1 MSAAP
6 DPHPDDAV
14 LMDHVRGA
22 LAPAVSVFVAT
33 HLALCPRCRA
43 REAEMEALGGT
54 LLDDLEPET
63 IDASVR
69 ASVLARLDDPDPAPI
84 VRRPAPIVGDPRLP
98 EPLRRLVGDPARLR
112 WEQPLPGVRFAQ
124 PLFAGGPRL
133 MRMSGR
139 ARVPTHTHDG
149 LELVLVLEGG
159 FFDHLGDYRRGD
171 FVVGDESI
179 RHMPAAEAEG
189 CLCLSMVIGD
199 LRPVGPIGR
208 LMRRLGRF

>member
-1 MSAAP
+1 MSAII
-6 DPHPDDAV
+6 DPHPDDA
-14 LMDHVRGA
+14 LLLDHVRGA
-22 LAPAVSVFVAT
+22 LDPAVSVFVAA
-33 HLALCPRCRA
+33 HLALCPACRA
-43 REAEMEALGGT
+43 REREMEALGGT

-63 IDASVR
+63 IDASAL
-69 ASVLARLDDPDPAPI
+69 ASVLARLDDPEPP
-84 VRRPAPIVGDPRLP
+84 VRRPPPVVGDPRLP
-98 EPLRRLVGDPARLR
+98 EPLRSLVGDPARLR

-149 LELVLVLEGG
+149 TELVLVLEGG
-159 FFDHLGDYRRGD
+159 FFDHLGEYRRGD
-171 FVVGDESI
+171 FVVGDETI